1 MFESLQINPE
11 TLLAVLFGAGGTIGG
26 ISIFAIIR
34 AIIKEKSFKK
44 FINTCISEGFAKT
57 VFPTEIRIEATN
69 SLKTYLGTAIPQL
82 KDALHNELAP
92 WKDAMLLTMVILA
105 NTAAANKLTDEQKAL
120 YQQIYNKLSGT
131 STDVIV

>member
-1 MFESLQINPE
+1 MFDWLQVNPE
-11 TLLAVLFGAGGTIGG
+11 TLLAILFGAGGTIGG

-34 AIIKEKSFKK
+34 AIVKEKGFKK
-44 FINTCISEGFAKT
+44 FIEKCISEGFAKT

-69 SLKTYLGTAIPQL
+69 SMKAYLGTVVPQL
-82 KDALHNELAP
+82 KGALQEELVTL
-92 WKDAMLLTMVILA
+92 KDAMLLTMVILA